1 MAGIFLRI
9 DGVEGGSLDKAH
21 KNEIEVLDW
30 NWGMRMPEAAGGGRG
45 AGTAGR
51 VDIDGIQ
58 VTKTVDVASPR
69 LVQACCMGRHFSE
82 ASLVV
87 EANGEKARPIVTLR
101 VIDVVVASV
110 ALEGASAGRHPIE
123 RVTLRFGA
131 FELDFTPRN
140 PDGSTGGAV
149 KASWDLHRNAPR
161 PDAPLRLRPR

>member
-30 NWGMRMPEAAGGGRG
+30 SWGMRQPEVAAFGHG
-45 AGTAGR
+45 AGASQR
-51 VDIDGIQ
+51 VGVDGIQ
-58 VTKTVDVASPR
+58 VTKAVDVASPL
-69 LVQACCMGRHFSE
+69 LVLACCTGRHLSE
-82 ASLVV
+82 ATLVM
-87 EANGEKARPIVTLR
+87 EAPVEKASPILTLR
-101 VIDVVVASV
+101 VLDVVVASV
-110 ALEGASAGRHPIE
+110 ALEGASAGPHPIE

-131 FELDFTPRN
+131 FELGFTPRN
-140 PDGSTGGAV
+140 PDGSIGPAV